1 MAVVSGAVTPA
12 EEKRAR
18 RKIRLAVE
26 AKGYLLT
33 ELTWE
38 PWGRA
43 AEKEGIPGGWEGYV
57 EPEPPGLYGCP
68 AIMGLSLAEALDW
81 IARWLPAREGVRP

>member
-1 MAVVSGAVTPA
+1 MSET
-12 EEKRAR
+12 RAR
-18 RKIRLAVE
+18 RRIRLAVE
-26 AKGYLLT
+26 AKGYTLT

-57 EPEPPGLYGCP
+57 TPVPAGLYGTP
-68 AIMGLSLAEALDW
+68 AVMGLSLVEALDW
-81 IARWLPAREGVRP
+81 IDHWLPARHEEQA